1 MPSGKWESELIISSS
16 VLSVVVLKKIN
27 PCLELKTDKT
37 QREGRWGVKIRK
49 KYGKKCGEEVQTGS
63 CASLEKGLP
72 SNVCNGSDSKLT
84 RI

>member
-16 VLSVVVLKKIN
+16 VLSVMVLKKIN
-27 PCLELKTDKT
+27 PCLELKTKT
-37 QREGRWGVKIRK
+37 QREGRWGVKTRK
-49 KYGKKCGEEVQTGS
+49 KYGKKCGEEVRTGS

-72 SNVCNGSDSKLT
+72 SNVRNGSDSKLT